1 LGKGQLPLADVIA
14 TLIESGY
21 AGPFDVRLMGSEIQ
35 PGDYGRL
42 LVQSKKAFAELVQSA
57 TSRSFA

>member
-1 LGKGQLPLADVIA
+1 
-14 TLIESGY
+14 
-21 AGPFDVRLMGSEIQ
+21 LMGSEIQ